1 MNIRSLSVLG
11 GIIFV
16 ACSGASWAESHEASE
31 EVSSAD
37 FGYVYTAETEEPGET
52 EVSLWATDRR
62 GKGEGH
68 YDAQDY
74 RIEVERGLTDRF
86 QMSLYAD
93 FAGHHIHGAEPDLQK
108 VDRDLAFQG
117 LSAEFIYALRAPT
130 NGRLGV
136 ALYAEPGWSRIH
148 KITGE
153 KATEY
158 ELELKAILQKNFLD
172 DRLVWAANLTLE
184 PEWEHEREELIG
196 LPVEESWE
204 KELKVEVASGL
215 SYRVAANWWA
225 GLEGR
230 YHSVYPN
237 WANGLHREN
246 YALYAGPTVHFSSGE
261 WGMTATWQP
270 QLFGGPGRDGSDLE
284 FEDHEKREFRIK
296 VSREF

>member
-1 MNIRSLSVLG
+1 MGFRLRAAVAGAFLST
-11 GIIFV
+11 
-16 ACSGASWAESHEASE
+16 
-31 EVSSAD
+31 VSIAAHARGTD
-37 FGYVYTAETEEPGET
+37 FGYVYTASTEEKGET
-52 EVSLWATDRR
+52 ELSLWATDRR
-62 GKGEGH
+62 GKGAGH

-74 RIEVERGLTDRF
+74 RLEVERGLTNNF
-86 QMSLYAD
+86 QVAGYANL
-93 FAGHHIHGAEPDLQK
+93 ASHHIRGAGPELGDVSRGLS
-108 VDRDLAFQG
+108 FQG
-117 LSAEFIYALRAPT
+117 LSAEFKYLVRSPK
-130 NGRLGV
+130 NGRLGI

-172 DRLVWAANLTLE
+172 DRLVWAPNLTLE
-184 PEWEHEREELIG
+184 PEWEHESEELAG
-196 LPVEESWE
+196 VPVEEAWE
-204 KELKVEVASGL
+204 KELNVEVASGL
-215 SYRVAANWWA
+215 SYRVAPNWWA

-237 WANGLHREN
+237 WTHGLHREN
-246 YALYAGPTVHFSSGE
+246 YAVYAGPTVHFSSGE

-296 VSREF
+296 LSREF